1 VPDWIWFLL
10 AALVAVAVGTI
21 LAYALAAPGGHPR
34 RRDPEST
41 GKTRYEL
48 DNAVVWNPWPILIA
62 AAVVAGLVAL
72 ILLVDRG

>member
-10 AALVAVAVGTI
+10 AALVAVGVGTV
-21 LAYALAAPGGHPR
+21 LAYALAAPGGRPR
-34 RRDPEST
+34 RRDPQST

-48 DNAVVWNPWPILIA
+48 DNAVVWNPWPILVA

-72 ILLVDRG
+72 IVLVDRG

>member
-1 VPDWIWFLL
+1 MPDWIWFLL

-21 LAYALAAPGGHPR
+21 LAYALAAPGGRPR

-62 AAVVAGLVAL
+62 AAVVAGLAAL
-72 ILLVDRG
+72 IFLADGG